1 MSLRKVFSI
10 IMMSLALLGF
20 IFTFIAYVDNGYS
33 SNSLWDMSGSWGFFM
48 LLGYAAIITLYA
60 LHLFG
65 VFKTEK
71 WITYVNYAVGFV
83 TLWHLSFLFYA
94 IDNNGSGVGLW
105 LGTIVGVAL
114 AAISVV
120 WYFVSDEPF
129 NKGNSAPVKG
139 YDPKTGKPIYAKPK
153 GFDPATGKPIY
164 ED

>member
-20 IFTFIAYVDNGYS
+20 IFTFLAYADYGYAS
-33 SNSLWDMSGSWGFFM
+33 SNLWDMSGSYGFFM

-71 WITYVNYAVGFV
+71 WVTYANYAVGFV
-83 TLWHLSFLFYA
+83 TLWHLSFLFLA
-94 IDNNGSGVGLW
+94 MDNNGAGVGLW
-105 LGTIVGVAL
+105 LNTIVGVAL

-129 NKGNSAPVKG
+129 NKGNGAPVTG
-139 YDPKTGKPIYAKPK
+139 FDPKTGKPIY
-153 GFDPATGKPIY
+153 

>member
-10 IMMSLALLGF
+10 VMMSLALLGF
-20 IFTFIAYVDNGYS
+20 IFTFISYVSGYS
-33 SNSLWDMSGSWGFFM
+33 SFNLWDMSGSWGFFM
-48 LLGYAAIITLYA
+48 LLGYVAIITLYA

-71 WITYVNYAVGFV
+71 WITYANYAVGFV

-94 IDNNGSGVGLW
+94 MSNNGAGVGLW
-105 LGTIVGVAL
+105 LNTIVGVAL

-120 WYFVSDEPF
+120 WYFVSDEAF
-129 NKGNSAPVKG
+129 KGNGAPVKG
-139 YDPKTGKPIYAKPK
+139 FDPKTGKPIYAKPK
-153 GFDPATGKPIY
+153 GYDPATGKPIY

>member
-20 IFTFIAYVDNGYS
+20 IFTFIGYADNGYS
-33 SNSLWDMSGSWGFFM
+33 TPNLWNMSKSWGFFM

-60 LHLFG
+60 LHLSG

-71 WITYVNYAVGFV
+71 WITYANYAVGFV
-83 TLWHLSFLFYA
+83 TFWHLSFLLFSEFDGA
-94 IDNNGSGVGLW
+94 GVGLW
-105 LGTIVGVAL
+105 LNTIFGIAL

-129 NKGNSAPVKG
+129 KKGNGAPVTG
-139 YDPKTGKPIYAKPK
+139 FDPKTGKPIYAKQK
-153 GFDPATGKPIY
+153 GFDPKTGKPIY